1 MYKAGRESESS
12 FPHSFLAVFPSLVM
26 QRNSSTFF
34 KQVCFFLKKKC
45 IRVAGFLQLGAIH
58 ANIRHDP
65 WSKYNRRKSERSK
78 RQWSWGLW
86 GVLRPKRGF

>member
-1 MYKAGRESESS
+1 M
-12 FPHSFLAVFPSLVM
+12 
-26 QRNSSTFF
+26 
-34 KQVCFFLKKKC
+34 
-45 IRVAGFLQLGAIH
+45 RVAGFLQLGAIH

-65 WSKYNRRKSERSK
+65 WSKYNRRKSERNK